1 MIETKKY
8 IIESVMGIKTPAFIF
23 ARAIVLKGNERK
35 QITIVSDEQYED
47 DTTFTFSKINEIL
60 KGMTQEELYNL
71 KGHIY
76 SSEIILKMVDKE
88 LRRRH
93 KALNKKQNTLK
104 QDLKSNKKKI
114 TLQNGEILI
123 RASQIKEK

>member
-23 ARAIVLKGNERK
+23 ARAIVLKENERK

-76 SSEIILKMVDKE
+76 SSEIMLKMVDKE

-104 QDLKSNKKKI
+104 QDLKSSKKKI